1 MNESSKLFAFRI
13 YAALANA
20 RGRYP
25 QIMGLR
31 TPKMPPRHRAS
42 AVDICDR
49 MVRRGWRYKLSDVE
63 VELKNLQA
71 AGIVDRAEGGYAII
85 DVDALDAIAR
95 EVDPKVKRVCLERG
109 QNNRVRTVV

>member
-1 MNESSKLFAFRI
+1 MTESYKLFSFRI
-13 YAALANA
+13 YTALANA

-25 QIMGLR
+25 QVIGLR

-42 AVDICDR
+42 AVDVCDR
-49 MVRRGWRYKLSDVE
+49 MVRRGWQCKLSEVE

-95 EVDPKVKRVCLERG
+95 EVDPKVKRVVLERG
-109 QNNRVRTVV
+109 QNNRARTVV